1 MLCYFAKNPEKNFKI
16 LKMINKLIL
25 LTEKTNINQRL
36 ALEVLMLD
44 ISNNI
49 K

>member
-1 MLCYFAKNPEKNFKI
+1 MLYYFAKNPEKNFKI

-44 ISNNI
+44 IPNNI